1 MGYFSPL
8 QKCARNSS
16 GWGGWSALGGADYV
30 AEYEKCVVYRA
41 AANYAAGE
49 SGIAALSIGT
59 NFVNPLT
66 SGTAATAGCYL
77 YTFDPTSGGSAA
89 VTGPPGGYVAAAS
102 AEFSA
107 SNVGRYIIFSF
118 PEIAGTPETLYFGF
132 TSSVSTAAYGSNQ
145 IYHYATGN
153 WNAALGTGTR
163 TPAIYGG
170 LSGGTGGSG
179 GGGAVG
185 VDRFTVKD
193 CGTRLNMPQSPWS
206 GSMSMSVGEIGRMC
220 VSFDFSVQTDIIV
233 TSSDGAATLT
243 RLYVSTDPNIDET
256 TGHPVSTVLQFETD
270 GTLSAAR
277 FERGRT
283 YYLFAIFGG
292 GISAGSVS
300 FTFTPGARKWYEG
313 DSAEY
318 ALLDTDPARAVTL
331 GTGRYSVIKLTFA
344 HSGTARFYTGGTALA
359 RPFFIY
365 GYLSEGYSFDN
376 ADGMCDPCL
385 EMGHGNV
392 TTGNP
397 PDYDMEHSVTA
408 GMVYY
413 LFTRCSTADE
423 PVSTTVHIVP
433 PAAPVGYTLVTAPA
447 AADTAADL
455 VYDGDCA
462 RYTVRE
468 QRVSFRYRGAAHIRA
483 ASSADGG
490 TAQLRVYVTASRG
503 IDLASGTPTAE
514 AIAGTDGQ
522 TSAADVEFFAE
533 EGRDYWI
540 YITADEVLY
549 ALSARLGVYIA
560 APPARY
566 FAVTESAKYEQIETA
581 LEHSASPGES
591 GVVRLELTFKK
602 SGAVL
607 FSSSA
612 AAGTHTRL
620 TGALSRGTDIFPSTG
635 DPVSAVL
642 ASGTGAEE
650 NYSFAALVEA
660 GVTYYFFSRDLW
672 LYAAPAFTIHIRPV
686 PGAMHILADGEEK
699 NALPYIYASG
709 AWHSAA
715 PMLYSSGR
723 WHTGI

>member
-1 MGYFSPL
+1 M
-8 QKCARNSS
+8 
-16 GWGGWSALGGADYV
+16 
-30 AEYEKCVVYRA
+30 
-41 AANYAAGE
+41 
-49 SGIAALSIGT
+49 
-59 NFVNPLT
+59 
-66 SGTAATAGCYL
+66 
-77 YTFDPTSGGSAA
+77 
-89 VTGPPGGYVAAAS
+89 
-102 AEFSA
+102 
-107 SNVGRYIIFSF
+107 
-118 PEIAGTPETLYFGF
+118 
-132 TSSVSTAAYGSNQ
+132 
-145 IYHYATGN
+145 
-153 WNAALGTGTR
+153 
-163 TPAIYGG
+163 
-170 LSGGTGGSG
+170 
-179 GGGAVG
+179 
-185 VDRFTVKD
+185 
-193 CGTRLNMPQSPWS
+193 
-206 GSMSMSVGEIGRMC
+206 
-220 VSFDFSVQTDIIV
+220 
-233 TSSDGAATLT
+233 
-243 RLYVSTDPNIDET
+243 
-256 TGHPVSTVLQFETD
+256 
-270 GTLSAAR
+270 
-277 FERGRT
+277 
-283 YYLFAIFGG
+283 
-292 GISAGSVS
+292 
-300 FTFTPGARKWYEG
+300 
-313 DSAEY
+313 
-318 ALLDTDPARAVTL
+318 
-331 GTGRYSVIKLTFA
+331 
-344 HSGTARFYTGGTALA
+344 
-359 RPFFIY
+359 
-365 GYLSEGYSFDN
+365 
-376 ADGMCDPCL
+376 
-385 EMGHGNV
+385 
-392 TTGNP
+392 
-397 PDYDMEHSVTA
+397 
-408 GMVYY
+408 
-413 LFTRCSTADE
+413 
-423 PVSTTVHIVP
+423 
-433 PAAPVGYTLVTAPA
+433 
-447 AADTAADL
+447 
-455 VYDGDCA
+455 YDGDCA

-503 IDLASGTPTAE
+503 VDLASGTPTAE

-566 FAVTESAKYEQIETA
+566 FAVTESAKYEQVETA
-581 LEHSASPGES
+581 MEHSASPGES

-672 LYAAPAFTIHIRPV
+672 LYAAPAFTIHICPV

>member
-1 MGYFSPL
+1 MGYFSAL
-8 QKCARNSS
+8 QKLARNAS
-16 GWGGWSALGGADYV
+16 GWGAWSVLGGADYV

-41 AANYAAGE
+41 EANYADGE

-59 NFVNPLT
+59 IFVNPLT
-66 SGTAATAGCYL
+66 SGTAATACCYL
-77 YTFDPTSGGSAA
+77 YTFDPTANGDAA
-89 VTGPPGGYVAAAS
+89 SPPGGYIAAAT

-107 SNVGRYIIFSF
+107 SNVGSYILFAF
-118 PEIAGTPETLYFGF
+118 PAITGTPEALYFWF
-132 TSSVSTAAYGSNQ
+132 TSGVTAYGSNQ

-153 WNAALGTGTR
+153 FNAALGTGTR

-170 LSGGTGGSG
+170 LSGGTGGGSG
-179 GGGAVG
+179 GGVIG
-185 VDRFTVKD
+185 VDSFAVKD
-193 CGTRLNMPQSPWS
+193 CGARLNMAQTPWS
-206 GSMSMSVGEIGRMC
+206 GSMSMAVGEVGRMS
-220 VSFDFSVQTDIIV
+220 VSFDFSVQTDITV
-233 TSSDGAATLT
+233 TSSGGTATLT
-243 RLYVSTDPNIDET
+243 RLYVSTDPDIDES
-256 TGHPVSTVLQFETD
+256 TGHPVSSVLQFEAD

-283 YYLFAIFGG
+283 YYLFAVYDG

-300 FTFTPGARKWYEG
+300 FTFTPKARLWYEG
-313 DSAEY
+313 DSAAY
-318 ALLDTDPARAVTL
+318 TLLDADPARAVTL
-331 GTGRYSVIKLTFA
+331 GTGRYSVIRLTFA
-344 HSGTARFYTGGTALA
+344 HSGTARFYTGSTAIA
-359 RPFFIY
+359 SPFFIY
-365 GYLSEGYSFDN
+365 GYLSEGYNFDN
-376 ADGMCDPCL
+376 ADGMCDPSL
-385 EMGHGNV
+385 ESGRGDV
-392 TTGNP
+392 TTGDP
-397 PDYDMEHSVTA
+397 PDYDMEHGVTA
-408 GMVYY
+408 GVEYY

-433 PAAPVGYTLVTAPA
+433 PAAPEGYTLVTAPA

-455 VYDGDCA
+455 VYDGECA

-483 ASSADGG
+483 ASSAGGG
-490 TAQLRVYVTASRG
+490 TAQLRVYVTTARG
-503 IDLASGTPTAE
+503 VSLASGTPTAQ
-514 AIAGTDGQ
+514 ALAATDGQ

-533 EGRDYWI
+533 EGCDYWV
-540 YITADEVLY
+540 YVTADEVHG
-549 ALSARLGVYIA
+549 ALSVRLGVYIE
-560 APPARY
+560 APPVRR
-566 FAVTESAKYEQIETA
+566 FAVTDTASYADITEET
-581 LEHSASPGES
+581 EHSASPGES
-591 GVVRLELTFKK
+591 GVVRLALTFAK

-607 FSSSA
+607 FSSSG

-620 TGALSRGTDIFPSTG
+620 TGALSRGTEIFPATG

-642 ASGTGAEE
+642 ASGTGAED

-709 AWHSAA
+709 AWHAAA
-715 PMLYSSGR
+715 PMLYASGR